1 MQKIEVQIH
10 FFWVQPIVHRFWCLQ
25 LFIHVSLQFL
35 TSLKLGHC
43 SKLNWPKGSLQF
55 IGSLG
60 HYFTPVML
68 YFRSFFKTFKLF
80 VFIEAPLVCIIG
92 HLQSL
97 STYIRILKTQTAF
110 DNYQKKSGFLDDY
123 SGFLDD
129 YSVGLITLLFF
140 FCELENFF
148 YNHFRSRF

>member
-1 MQKIEVQIH
+1 MNCKHVKLLFH
-10 FFWVQPIVHRFWCLQ
+10 KYDIVHMFCCLQ
-25 LFIHVSLQFL
+25 LFFHVLLQFL
-35 TSLKLGHC
+35 TSLKLGNC

-68 YFRSFFKTFKLF
+68 YFRSFFRTFKLF

-97 STYIRILKTQTAF
+97 STYIRILKTQTAL
-110 DNYQKKSGFLDDY
+110 DNYPKKLGFLDYY
-123 SGFLDD
+123 S
-129 YSVGLITLLFF
+129 SVFPVS
-140 FCELENFF
+140 
-148 YNHFRSRF
+148 SRISSAIISALGANPP